1 MAEQLDEATKS
12 ERLYRLQDAI
22 DRSQAKFNRRCIG
35 QTLSVLFERR
45 GRHSGQIVGRS
56 PYLQPVQTD
65 APASLIG
72 EIAPVTITDVSSN
85 SLFGTLMREPA
96 TDPVMADAG
105 V

>member
-1 MAEQLDEATKS
+1 
-12 ERLYRLQDAI
+12 
-22 DRSQAKFNRRCIG
+22 
-35 QTLSVLFERR
+35 
-45 GRHSGQIVGRS
+45 
-56 PYLQPVQTD
+56 LQPVQTD